1 MALLLEAAVSSLS
14 LGLACGDSLDASPEE
29 FVELSLLP
37 GQSRVPKHQK
47 ETGPRDG
54 PRVPSCVVGRGLL
67 K

>member
-37 GQSRVPKHQK
+37 GQSWVPKHQK

-54 PRVPSCVVGRGLL
+54 H
-67 K
+67 